1 MDSSSMLLTFV
12 IIILICMS
20 AFFSASETAFMS
32 ANKVKLKSMANEGN
46 KKAKRAYDLA
56 SNYDEVLSTILIG
69 NNIVNIVSTSLATLV
84 FTGVLGND
92 IGVTVST
99 VVMTVLV
106 LIFGEITP
114 KSVAKE
120 QAESFAMFCTP
131 FLSLFIKVLMPVNF
145 LFKAW
150 KKLLTKIFH
159 LGKYDAITEEELITY
174 VDEAQSGGE
183 INVEE
188 SQLIKSAIEFN
199 DLAVS
204 DVLMPRVDVVAVE
217 KKDSLANIAKV
228 FSESGHSR
236 IPVYAGDI
244 DHIVG
249 IIHERDFRKV
259 QDKKL
264 KSISTIVKVVPYVS
278 ESMKISMV
286 LRMLQKNKIHMAVVI
301 DEFGGTAGIVTLE
314 DIIEE
319 LVGEIWDEYDEII
332 EDMVENEDGSFL
344 VNCNLSLE
352 KFAEFF
358 NIQEEYD
365 VTSVGGW
372 VMDELD
378 KIPEK
383 DDSFVYENRLK
394 VVVHEVEAR
403 RASQIYIEKIKQ
415 QDALSGDKNDI

>member
-1 MDSSSMLLTFV
+1 MDSSSMLLIFV
-12 IIILICMS
+12 IFLLICMS

-46 KKAKRAYDLA
+46 KKAQRAYDLA

-84 FTGVLGND
+84 FTGFLGDD
-92 IGVTVST
+92 IGVTIST

-120 QAESFAMFCTP
+120 KAESFAMFCTP
-131 FLSLFIKVLMPVNF
+131 IIGLFIKILMPVNL
-145 LFKAW
+145 LFRGW
-150 KKLLTKIFH
+150 KKALTKVFH
-159 LGKYDAITEEELITY
+159 LGKYDAITEEELMTY

-204 DVLMPRVDVVAVE
+204 DVLMPRVDVIAVE
-217 KKDSLANIAKV
+217 KKDSLSSIAKV

-236 IPVYAGDI
+236 IPVYVGDI

-249 IIHERDFRKV
+249 IIHERDFRRV

-264 KSISTIVKVVPYVS
+264 KSISTIIKTVPYVS
-278 ESMKISMV
+278 ESMKISLV
-286 LRMLQKNKIHMAVVI
+286 LRMLQKNKIHMAVVV

-383 DDSFVYENRLK
+383 GDSFVYEKRLK
-394 VVVHEVEAR
+394 VVVEEVESR
-403 RASQIYIEKIKQ
+403 RASQIHIEKIKQ
-415 QDALSGDKNDI
+415 SGSNGDENVV